1 MMGDPMRLARNPF
14 ARLGILA
21 ALLAVSVGAARSL
34 YVDPRV
40 RETRALETE
49 EARLRG
55 ELEDLGQGYAA
66 MEQWAREH
74 PGAPVTEVA
83 ARRARPAEHAVA
95 AFLDALGGIAERHDV
110 KTDRIEPVG
119 APETRTAVDASGQA
133 VAFRVADLRFHWSAG
148 YRELADCLR
157 EIEGLD
163 QLVVIRSVAV
173 RLAPESYPK
182 LDLDVVVRVYGTV

>member
-1 MMGDPMRLARNPF
+1 MMGNPMRLARNPF
-14 ARLGILA
+14 ARLGVLA

-34 YVDPRV
+34 YVDPRI
-40 RETRALETE
+40 RETRVLETE
-49 EARLRG
+49 AARLRG

-66 MEQWAREH
+66 MEQWSREH
-74 PGAPVTEVA
+74 PGKAVTAVG

-95 AFLDALGGIAERHDV
+95 AFLDAMGGIAERHDV

-119 APETRTAVDASGQA
+119 APGTRTAVDASGQT
-133 VAFRVADLRFHWSAG
+133 VSFRVVDLRFHWAAG

-163 QLVVIRSVAV
+163 QLVVVRSVAV

-182 LDLDVVVRVYGTV
+182 LDLDVVVRVYGTL